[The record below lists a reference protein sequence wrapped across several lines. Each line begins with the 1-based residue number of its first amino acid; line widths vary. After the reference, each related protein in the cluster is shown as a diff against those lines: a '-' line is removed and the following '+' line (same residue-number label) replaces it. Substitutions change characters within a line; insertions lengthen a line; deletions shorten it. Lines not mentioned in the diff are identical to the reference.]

1 MNSFDIS
8 SHLPTTYYYYYY
20 YNRRHLSPNLLHRT
34 KKKIWASVRACELS
48 RLMPGPHCCSRF
60 MIISTNMSRM
70 PSFVCGLSSWALST
84 PRFSV
89 YLYSF
94 CKRYFFFCSPYY
106 FILLSVNIAM
116 MILNFFTRR
125 LLIVLARTHSVRSKP
140 YSYQKIS
147 PPQQG
152 RINWL
157 VSLLTTITKK
167 TDFKKDSLF
176 LRIMMLYVQWSSFT
190 SLHNYWRFSNEI
202 MWIQLHC
209 VILFCARSR
218 IAAFSLTSNSFTR

>member
-1 MNSFDIS
+1 MRAS
-8 SHLPTTYYYYYY
+8 LVEWCPAPTAALDSWLS
-20 YNRRHLSPNLLHRT
+20 RRTCRGCPVLFVACLAELFLLLDFPFICT
-34 KKKIWASVRACELS
+34 ASVR
-48 RLMPGPHCCSRF
+48 G
-60 MIISTNMSRM
+60 I
-70 PSFVCGLSSWALST
+70 
-84 PRFSV
+84 
-89 YLYSF
+89 
-94 CKRYFFFCSPYY
+94 FFCSPYY

-140 YSYQKIS
+140 YSYQKKIS

-209 VILFCARSR
+209 VILFCARSKCQ
-218 IAAFSLTSNSFTR
+218 

>member
-1 MNSFDIS
+1 
-8 SHLPTTYYYYYY
+8 
-20 YNRRHLSPNLLHRT
+20 
-34 KKKIWASVRACELS
+34 
-48 RLMPGPHCCSRF
+48 
-60 MIISTNMSRM
+60 
-70 PSFVCGLSSWALST
+70 
-84 PRFSV
+84 
-89 YLYSF
+89 
-94 CKRYFFFCSPYY
+94 
-106 FILLSVNIAM
+106 M

-140 YSYQKIS
+140 YSYQKKIS

-218 IAAFSLTSNSFTR
+218 IAAFPLASNSFTRFWKVGYFPIFWLRYCWFPSVGWWFIFRMDGLDLGLGILVVSVARRYDGNSDLPLIFHAMTAQFCSWDC